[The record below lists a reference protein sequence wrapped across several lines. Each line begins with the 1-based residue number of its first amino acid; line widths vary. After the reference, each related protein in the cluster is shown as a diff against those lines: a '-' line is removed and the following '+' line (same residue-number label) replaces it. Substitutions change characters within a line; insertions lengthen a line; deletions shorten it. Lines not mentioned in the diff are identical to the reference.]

1 MQIRLFKTSGSG
13 SEEILLV
20 LKLTN
25 IRKFFYK
32 EKKFNLPKGSMTIMC
47 EFFHVKSVK
56 TFLAFESKNAA
67 LYPDQSLKVRNRLD
81 PDPQLLQSLSF

>member
-1 MQIRLFKTSGSG
+1 M
-13 SEEILLV
+13 
-20 LKLTN
+20 
-25 IRKFFYK
+25 
-32 EKKFNLPKGSMTIMC
+32 PKGSMTIMC

-81 PDPQLLQSLSF
+81 PDLQLLQPLSF